1 MSHRKKTIVVVDD
14 HPIVLDGLVQLLGSE
29 DGLAVSGSF
38 VNGKL
43 LLDFLQS
50 NRPDII
56 LLDIGLPD
64 INGIE
69 LFDSVKRLAPDTT
82 VLIFSN
88 YIERSAIMQM
98 LDKGV
103 NGYISKGTPPREII
117 HCLYRALDGQ
127 LALSPEVA
135 HIAKSENHPS
145 SDAQMVRISVRE
157 REILLL
163 IASGIT
169 SSQIAKKLFLS
180 KFTVNNHR
188 KNLLQK
194 LKVKNVAELISEA
207 TRLELI

>member
-1 MSHRKKTIVVVDD
+1 MLHNKKTIAVVDD
-14 HPIVLDGLVQLLGSE
+14 HPIVLDGLVQLLNSE
-29 DGLAVSGSF
+29 DGFVVSGSF
-38 VNGKL
+38 TNGKL
-43 LLDFLQS
+43 LLDFLHSHQ
-50 NRPDII
+50 PDII

-69 LFDSVKRLAPDTT
+69 LFDSIKALTPGT
-82 VLIFSN
+82 VILIFSN
-88 YIERSAIMQM
+88 YIERSAITQM

-103 NGYISKGTPPREII
+103 NGYISKSTSPTEII
-117 HCLYRALDGQ
+117 RCLYRALEGQ
-127 LALSPEVA
+127 LALSPEVE
-135 HIAKSENHPS
+135 HIVKSEKQLS
-145 SDAQMVRISVRE
+145 LDAQAVRVSARE

>member
-1 MSHRKKTIVVVDD
+1 MSHSKKTIAVVDD
-14 HPIVLDGLVQLLGSE
+14 HPIVLDGLVQLLDSD
-29 DGLAVSGSF
+29 DGFAVSGSF
-38 VNGKL
+38 AHGKL
-43 LLDFLQS
+43 LLDFLHRNQ
-50 NRPDII
+50 PDII

-69 LFDSVKRLAPDTT
+69 LFGSIKTLAPGTT

-88 YIERSAIMQM
+88 YIERSAITQM

-103 NGYISKGTPPREII
+103 NGYISKSTPPIEII
-117 HCLYRALDGQ
+117 HCLYRALEGQ
-127 LALSPEVA
+127 LALSPDVA
-135 HIAKSENHPS
+135 RIVKSAKHLS
-145 SDAQMVRISVRE
+145 SDAQVVRVSARE

-194 LKVKNVAELISEA
+194 LKAKNVAELISEA